1 MMLRY
6 ANENVEILS
15 QYVISRL
22 QEASIKPGTLNFQ
35 AYTSYK
41 QINRSDSES
50 RLLETWL
57 CFWMQNNEVLKST
70 QVNK

>member
-22 QEASIKPGTLNFQ
+22 QEASIKPGTLNFL

-50 RLLETWL
+50 RLLKTWL
-57 CFWMQNNEVLKST
+57 CIWMQNNEVLKST

>member
-22 QEASIKPGTLNFQ
+22 QEASIKPGTLNFL
-35 AYTSYK
+35 AYTSYE

-50 RLLETWL
+50 RLLKT
-57 CFWMQNNEVLKST
+57 
-70 QVNK
+70 